1 MPISEQNPEQCDAT
15 DDASSTKAD
24 PKNRLKP
31 ADLPPNFPILNLAA
45 FPYLCRPAEK
55 AIFLLNFD

>member
-1 MPISEQNPEQCDAT
+1 MPISEQNPEECDAT
-15 DDASSTKAD
+15 DDASSTAVGV
-24 PKNRLKP
+24 KNPSKP
-31 ADLPPNFPILNLAA
+31 THFLPNFPILNLAS